1 MKRIIIFAS
10 GSGSNAEN
18 IVRYFRGKKTAEVIL
33 IATNNPKAYV
43 IERAKRL
50 NVPLKLFN
58 RKEFYDENKFLN
70 FLQNMKPDIIVLA
83 GFLWLVPEKYLKAFP
98 NKIINI
104 HPALLPKYGG
114 AGMYGDKVHEMVKK
128 SGDTESGITIHL
140 LNEKFDEGK
149 ILFQAKCKIN
159 PTDTIE
165 TIAEK
170 VHALEYEYYPKEIE
184 KFLEKK

>member
-10 GSGSNAEN
+10 GNGSNAEN
-18 IVRYFRGKKTAEVIL
+18 IIRYFQEKKSAEVIL

-43 IERAKRL
+43 IERARRL
-50 NVPLKLFN
+50 NMQVKLFD
-58 RKEFYDENKFLN
+58 RKEFYNKNDFLN
-70 FLQNMKPDIIVLA
+70 FLQNLRADVIVLA
-83 GFLWLVPEKYLKAFP
+83 GFLWLVPEKYLIAFP

-114 AGMYGDKVHEMVKK
+114 NGMYGDRVHKSVKD
-128 SGDTESGITIHL
+128 SGDMESGITIHL
-140 LNEKFDEGK
+140 LNEKFDEGE
-149 ILFQAKCKIN
+149 ILFQATCKIDSS
-159 PTDTIE
+159 DTPE

-184 KFLEKK
+184 KFLKKN